1 MAPVDHLINNNSPSA
16 GEVVSDREH
25 LRYML
30 FIWMLPVFFIAP
42 LALFSLQEWWQVVA
56 SDTVPSLSGSLVLG
70 SWRGGVDIAIA
81 WTAFVQGISWLVY
94 AGCVLLAFYRHRP
107 AMMLVGYAILVSSI
121 FLQWQLP
128 PVLVTMQ

>member
-1 MAPVDHLINNNSPSA
+1 MAPEDHFFNSNSPSE
-16 GEVVSDREH
+16 GDVVSDREH
-25 LRYML
+25 RHYML

-56 SDTVPSLSGSLVLG
+56 SDPASSLSGSLVLG
-70 SWRGGVDIAIA
+70 TWRDEVDIAIA

-94 AGCVLLAFYRHRP
+94 VGCVLLAFYRHRP
-107 AMMLVGYAILVSSI
+107 AMMLIGYAILVSSV

-128 PVLVTMQ
+128 PVLVAMQ